1 MTRGLLT
8 VSESRTIM
16 AGSTEPGRQAGQQAS
31 RQVPRP
37 GLTSG
42 GFIEAGS
49 EKGYGVS
56 KWGQLTV

>member
-1 MTRGLLT
+1 
-8 VSESRTIM
+8 M
-16 AGSTEPGRQAGQQAS
+16 AESTEPGRQAGQQAS